1 MHATPTATPHR
12 QTADERREAII
23 EAAMVEFAD
32 TGLAGTSTETIARRV
47 GISQPYLFRLFGTKK
62 ELFLASV
69 ERCFSETMET
79 FRTASKGA
87 MGTED
92 ALKRMGDAYFQLISD
107 RSKLRMQMQ
116 AYAACDDPDVRRAV
130 QRGFGEL
137 TGMIIGISGAPA
149 ERVAHF
155 MAKGMLLNVMASM
168 DVLDAPSGWP
178 QLLREGC
185 MGES

>member
-1 MHATPTATPHR
+1 MHGTATPTTHR

-23 EAAMVEFAD
+23 TAAMLEFAD

-69 ERCFSETMET
+69 ERCFSDTMDT
-79 FRTASKGA
+79 FRVAAKGA
-87 MGTED
+87 TDTDD
-92 ALKRMGDAYFQLISD
+92 ALQRMGNAYFQLISD

-116 AYAACDDPDVRRAV
+116 AYAACDDPDVRRVV

-137 TGMIIGISGAPA
+137 TGLIIGVSGASA
-149 ERVAHF
+149 EVVAHF

-178 QLLREGC
+178 QWLREGC
-185 MGES
+185 MGKP